1 MSDTS
6 DWYKP
11 LKDPE
16 DDPTV
21 SDVFFGMDEEKQNAV
36 KKLMTYAAQ
45 CYIINPQESDVVRDI
60 LRSMTDNERKVTY
73 YLIGESLLGESLLN
87 KEDIFNRLEC
97 WRVMRGE
104 L

>member
-1 MSDTS
+1 MSDAP

-16 DDPTV
+16 DDLTA
-21 SDVFFGMDEEKQNAV
+21 SDVFFGMDEEKQNTV
-36 KKLMTYAAQ
+36 RKLMTYAIRS
-45 CYIINPQESDVVRDI
+45 YVMNPQESDIVRGI
-60 LRSMTDNERKVTY
+60 LHSMTDNERTVTY
-73 YLIGESLLGESLLN
+73 YLVGESLLC
-87 KEDIFNRLEC
+87 KEDIFDRLEC